1 MPATELLNKF
11 INLIINP
18 LIVVVFAA
26 GFFMFVFGLVQ
37 FLFALNKG
45 QSENEEGKQHMLWG
59 VVGMFV
65 MASVYGILTLLNN
78 TFGLDMFSATPDVS
92 RMPDINLPYFQ

>member
-1 MPATELLNKF
+1 MSGQQLLQNF
-11 INLIINP
+11 VTYIINP
-18 LIVVVFAA
+18 AILVIFAA

-65 MASVYGILTLLNN
+65 MASVSGILTLLNN